1 MHRFSRSGSKPEVP
15 IRIET
20 FFDRGGRDLIDLLE
34 YCVISLRKDI
44 LFHYLVRQYRQR
56 PTAGGA
62 VAMYDMFC
70 AADAPARI
78 SAANVLA
85 PKDMR
90 LEQAMVPFRQSLLSC
105 AADEVVSD
113 NVASDH
119 AATEPRRPMVDP
131 FPPKY
136 LFDPVVQSLM
146 ASSDT
151 QWQDVESHYDPSI
164 TPHANLPDG
173 RMTANQRLFVDRIWT
188 PVVRPR
194 LVAAGFW
201 RIATVS

>member
-1 MHRFSRSGSKPEVP
+1 MCIS
-15 IRIET
+15 IET

-62 VAMYDMFC
+62 VAMHDMFC

-78 SAANVLA
+78 SAARILA

-90 LEQAMVPFRQSLLSC
+90 LEQAIMPFRQTLLRC
-105 AADEVVSD
+105 AADEVVADDGTSD
-113 NVASDH
+113 Q
-119 AATEPRRPMVDP
+119 TETISRRQVVDP

-136 LFDPVVQSLM
+136 LFDGIVKSLL
-146 ASSDT
+146 AASDT
-151 QWQDVESHYDPSI
+151 QWQNVESHYDPSI
-164 TPHANLPDG
+164 TPHANLPG
-173 RMTANQRLFVDRIWT
+173 GKMTANQRLFVDRIWT